1 MKLVL
6 ATRNKGKIAEIK
18 KLVSD
23 LSQVEL
29 VFLDDF
35 QNLPDIAE
43 TGKTFKENALIKA
56 KEIASLTGH
65 WALADDSGLVVD
77 YLQGAPGV
85 YSARF
90 SGEKATDEQNNAKLL
105 ALLKD
110 VPWEKRQAK
119 FVCVIAICNPKGQC
133 YTLEGECKGYI
144 ALEPKGT
151 YGFGYDPVFF
161 VPAYGKTM
169 AELEPEIKNQ
179 ISHRAMA
186 LKQLKPLLRQMLKR
200 SESQTYNIH

>member
-1 MKLVL
+1 MKLVV

-18 KLVSD
+18 KLLSD
-23 LSQVEL
+23 LPEVKLLSLFDLKGLSE
-29 VFLDDF
+29 
-35 QNLPDIAE
+35 IAE
-43 TGKTFKENALIKA
+43 TGKTFTENAIIKA
-56 KEIASLTGH
+56 KEIASLTGY
-65 WALADDSGLVVD
+65 WTLADDSGLEVD

-105 ALLKD
+105 SLLKN

-119 FVCVIAICNPKGQC
+119 FVCVIAICNPQGQC
-133 YTLEGECKGYI
+133 YTLEGEYKGYI

-151 YGFGYDPVFF
+151 HGFGYDPVFF

-186 LKQLKPLLRQMLKR
+186 LKQLKLLLKQMLKK
-200 SESQTYNIH
+200 SSNLDL

>member
-29 VFLDDF
+29 VSLDDF

-56 KEIASLTGH
+56 KEIASFTGH

-186 LKQLKPLLRQMLKR
+186 LKQLKPLLRQMLKK
-200 SESQTYNIH
+200 SGDLDIY

>member
-1 MKLVL
+1 MKLVV

-65 WALADDSGLVVD
+65 WALADDSGLEVD

-90 SGEKATDEQNNAKLL
+90 S
-105 ALLKD
+105 
-110 VPWEKRQAK
+110 
-119 FVCVIAICNPKGQC
+119 
-133 YTLEGECKGYI
+133 
-144 ALEPKGT
+144 
-151 YGFGYDPVFF
+151 
-161 VPAYGKTM
+161 
-169 AELEPEIKNQ
+169 
-179 ISHRAMA
+179 
-186 LKQLKPLLRQMLKR
+186 
-200 SESQTYNIH
+200 

>member
-1 MKLVL
+1 MKLVV

-18 KLVSD
+18 KLLSD
-23 LSQVEL
+23 LPEVKLLSLFDLKGLSE
-29 VFLDDF
+29 
-35 QNLPDIAE
+35 IAE
-43 TGKTFKENALIKA
+43 TGKTFTENAIIKA
-56 KEIASLTGH
+56 KEIASLTGY
-65 WALADDSGLVVD
+65 WTLADDSGLEVD

-90 SGEKATDEQNNAKLL
+90 SGEKATDAQNNAKLL
-105 ALLKD
+105 SLLKN

-119 FVCVIAICNPKGQC
+119 FVCVIAICNPQGQC
-133 YTLEGECKGYI
+133 YTLEGEYKGYI

-151 YGFGYDPVFF
+151 HGFGYDPVFF

-186 LKQLKPLLRQMLKR
+186 LKQLKLLLKQMLKK
-200 SESQTYNIH
+200 SSNLDL

>member
-1 MKLVL
+1 MKLVV

-18 KLVSD
+18 RLVSD

-56 KEIASLTGH
+56 KEIASFTGH

-105 ALLKD
+105 SLLKN

-133 YTLEGECKGYI
+133 YTLEAECKGYI

-151 YGFGYDPVFF
+151 HGFGYDPVFF

-186 LKQLKPLLRQMLKR
+186 LKRLKPLLRQMLKK
-200 SESQTYNIH
+200 SGDLDIY

>member
-1 MKLVL
+1 MKLVV

-18 KLVSD
+18 RLVSD

-56 KEIASLTGH
+56 KEIASLTGY
-65 WALADDSGLVVD
+65 WTLADDSGLVVD

-90 SGEKATDEQNNAKLL
+90 SGEKATDAQNNAKLL
-105 ALLKD
+105 SLLKN

-151 YGFGYDPVFF
+151 HGFGYDPVFF

-186 LKQLKPLLRQMLKR
+186 LKRLKPLLRQMLKK
-200 SESQTYNIH
+200 SGDLDIY

>member
-1 MKLVL
+1 MKLVV

-18 KLVSD
+18 RLVSD

-56 KEIASLTGH
+56 KEIASLTGY
-65 WALADDSGLVVD
+65 WTLADDSGLVVD

-90 SGEKATDEQNNAKLL
+90 SGEKATDAQNNAKLL
-105 ALLKD
+105 SLLKN

-151 YGFGYDPVFF
+151 HGFGYDPVFF

-186 LKQLKPLLRQMLKR
+186 LKRLKPLLRQMLKK
-200 SESQTYNIH
+200 SGDLDI

>member
-65 WALADDSGLVVD
+65 WALADDSGLEVD

-90 SGEKATDEQNNAKLL
+90 SGEKATDAQNNAKLL
-105 ALLKD
+105 SLLKN

-151 YGFGYDPVFF
+151 HGFGYDPVFF

-186 LKQLKPLLRQMLKR
+186 LKRLKPLLRQMLKK
-200 SESQTYNIH
+200 SGDLDI